1 MNSTVTEFI
10 LWENKLGI
18 DVYVDLYNL
27 KSLNEVIRN
36 SNNSHYHPLTT
47 AGVSS
52 FETGFIDL
60 LNVHNIYI
68 HSTNLGHYN
77 SNGVRGESTII
88 KKVPVSSSFGYL
100 IMDSVVAPHDKIDV
114 SRQLI
119 KTLKFTLKNVH
130 GNLIDLHSANVCF
143 SMIFVTID

>member
-1 MNSTVTEFI
+1 MNSTIAEFI
-10 LWENKLGI
+10 LWKHKLGI

-36 SNNSHYHPLTT
+36 SNNSEHHPLTT

-52 FETGFIDL
+52 FETGGIDL
-60 LNVHNIYI
+60 PNVHNIYI
-68 HSTNLGHYN
+68 HSTTLGHYN
-77 SNGVRGESTII
+77 SIGVRGESTII

-119 KTLKFTLKNVH
+119 KTLKFALKNVH
-130 GNLIDLHSANVCF
+130 GNVVDLHSANI
-143 SMIFVTID
+143 SQWSP